1 MHTLSALDSRSFT
14 AEANGATKATKMD
27 KSDSNRIVNTLQSQ
41 LKKDSNCKSHE
52 ENTEVE
58 EFDQR
63 RQIGTFE
70 YHVAAA
76 GCGSLEVA
84 GCSADTV
91 GLVGISQT
99 QTVDRRRNVIV
110 ENQEIEDS
118 GEREQ

>member
-1 MHTLSALDSRSFT
+1 
-14 AEANGATKATKMD
+14 MD

-41 LKKDSNCKSHE
+41 LKNDSKWKSDKK
-52 ENTEVE
+52 NTEVE
-58 EFDQR
+58 EFDKQ

-76 GCGSLEVA
+76 GCGSLEAA

-99 QTVDRRRNVIV
+99 QTIDRRRNVIV
-110 ENQEIEDS
+110 ENQEIED
-118 GEREQ
+118 GEEREQ